1 MPNCEYFE
9 ELCSSSLDGELTRAQ
24 KRELEA
30 HLAECPACAA
40 YLEDLKLIRTAWGD
54 LKEPLPEQL
63 HEKIMSGI
71 LEEAQSKVVPIEKKK
86 RRPPV
91 FTMIAAA
98 AACVMLVMSGAAN
111 DLLGG
116 VKVENSSTGV
126 ADTATGGAAM
136 EEIPESE
143 QSDTALP
150 ETTDIVPSTIEP
162 AQSAQPQ
169 PEPETDSQTQET
181 YGRQAPPPV
190 EESTQQEETTAG
202 AGSSAASSSSGNAPA
217 TASAGVPQVNNRLAA
232 VNGAEKQAI
241 SLPENLRTHQFSGCY
256 VAVGSGDVSV
266 IKDAS
271 LLEKIDNVYYFEI
284 RSSVSSMDSCLKTLQ
299 ENGFETAL
307 RRDVGVTISDNAESV
322 LLILVLQE

>member
-40 YLEDLKLIRTAWGD
+40 YLEDLKLLRTAWGD

-71 LEEAQSKVVPIEKKK
+71 LEEAQSKVVPMEKKK

-98 AACVMLVMSGAAN
+98 AACVMLVISGAVN

-116 VKVENSSTGV
+116 VKVENSSVGV

-143 QSDTALP
+143 QSDTTLP
-150 ETTDIVPSTIEP
+150 ETTEIVPSTIEP
-162 AQSAQPQ
+162 AQDAQPQ
-169 PEPETDSQTQET
+169 SEPEANSENEGAYGSQNAASAED
-181 YGRQAPPPV
+181 
-190 EESTQQEETTAG
+190 STQQEETAAAG
-202 AGSSAASSSSGNAPA
+202 GSSAASSALGNAPVV
-217 TASAGVPQVNNRLAA
+217 ASAGAPQVNNRLAT
-232 VNGAEKQAI
+232 VNSAEKQAI
-241 SLPENLRTHQFSGCY
+241 SLPENLRTHQFSSCY

-266 IKDAS
+266 LKDAS

-299 ENGFETAL
+299 DNGFETAL
-307 RRDVGVTISDNAESV
+307 RQDVGVTISENAESV